1 MESLLVESEVAHQK
15 RARMICI
22 IVLALYVLFLQA
34 TLVRGQ
40 ATADVPI
47 DSDWVTLIA
56 QESDVLSGTISD
68 KLAGMDLENMSKR
81 EWKRLRN
88 EELEGI
94 RSQDKVAWRTAAVDI
109 IYLTLYHGD
118 KINLQRASLP
128 LMYRY
133 IFDSDENDRI
143 LALAGMHAIGH
154 RDTMARLSQRVRLE
168 GSDRVRR
175 LTVAAVR
182 DYFDR
187 PQGTIDV
194 RSEHVNTGVAIK

>member
-15 RARMICI
+15 RARTICI
-22 IVLALYVLFLQA
+22 IVLTLYVLFLQA

-47 DSDWVTLIA
+47 DSDWATLIA

-81 EWKRLRN
+81 EWNRLRN

-94 RSQDKVAWRTAAVDI
+94 RSQNKVAWRTAAVDI

-182 DYFDR
+182 DYFDG

-194 RSEHVNTGVAIK
+194 RSENVNTGVAIK

>member
-1 MESLLVESEVAHQK
+1 MKSLLVESEVAPRK
-15 RARMICI
+15 RARTLCI
-22 IVLALYVLFLQA
+22 IVLTLYVLFLQA

-47 DSDWVTLIA
+47 DSDWATLIA
-56 QESDVLSGTISD
+56 QESDLLSGTISD
-68 KLAGMDLENMSKR
+68 ELAGMDLENMSKR

-94 RSQDKVAWRTAAVDI
+94 RSQDEVAWRTAAVDI

-118 KINLQRASLP
+118 KINLERASLP

-133 IFDSDENDRI
+133 TFDSDENNRI

-182 DYFDR
+182 DYFDG

-194 RSEHVNTGVAIK
+194 RSEDVNGRVAIK